1 LDFEGFFC
9 WHRFCLSLSR
19 QDETTN
25 YKTTKFN
32 PEASMKNILK
42 QMVLMLTAL
51 FLMVINTNAVVFTNF
66 FNFFSLEG
74 GANPYAS
81 LVLSSNILYG
91 TASAGSSSPGNPISL
106 GTVFKVNTDGTGFTT
121 LHSFNQTDGSDPYAG
136 LMLSGNTLYGTTYH
150 GGNYPIAGAVFKVN
164 TDGTGF
170 TNLYSFTELNSNSAG
185 VYTNSDGANPYAGL
199 ALSGNTLYGTTV
211 NGGSGGVGTLFKVN
225 IDGTG
230 FTNLYSFTSLIFTN
244 SYGTYTNSDGANPYA
259 GLIPSGNTLY
269 GTTVNGGNEGFGT
282 LFKVNADGTDF
293 TNFYSFTAL
302 IYTNSAGVY
311 TNSDGANPHGS
322 LVLSSNILYGTALDG
337 GDVGGGTIFKV
348 NTNGTGFTNLFNF
361 PPGDSD
367 GAFPQAGL
375 LLSGNILYGTTELS
389 SGGDGEVF
397 AINTDGMGF
406 TNLWNFNYREG
417 YQLYAGLILNNN
429 TLYGTASQGGF
440 NGQGSIFALSLGPIP
455 LNIQY
460 ISNAV
465 VLSWGN
471 PAFSLQAATNVTG
484 VYTNVTGAASPYSN
498 TVISSQMFFR
508 LQSQ

>member
-1 LDFEGFFC
+1 
-9 WHRFCLSLSR
+9 
-19 QDETTN
+19 
-25 YKTTKFN
+25 
-32 PEASMKNILK
+32 MKNILK

-170 TNLYSFTELNSNSAG
+170 TNLYSFTELNS
-185 VYTNSDGANPYAGL
+185 
-199 ALSGNTLYGTTV
+199 
-211 NGGSGGVGTLFKVN
+211 
-225 IDGTG
+225 
-230 FTNLYSFTSLIFTN
+230 
-244 SYGTYTNSDGANPYA
+244 
-259 GLIPSGNTLY
+259 
-269 GTTVNGGNEGFGT
+269 
-282 LFKVNADGTDF
+282 
-293 TNFYSFTAL
+293 
-302 IYTNSAGVY
+302 NSAGVY